1 MRHADPVSTAP
12 EPNPAA
18 SRRKAPS
25 RLVKL
30 TSPLAVRLAGHR
42 WFPLWAVLRHRG
54 RRSGKQYAIPV
65 AVLHTPD
72 TFVIALPWGSHTNW
86 AQNVL
91 AAGGCTV
98 RWKAVEHAVTDPR
111 LVGPDVAMTAAN
123 RLERMVLKRSKM
135 RDFLQLRR

>member
-1 MRHADPVSTAP
+1 MRHADPVSTTP
-12 EPNPAA
+12 EPPAA
-18 SRRKAPS
+18 RRRKAPS
-25 RLVKL
+25 QLVKL
-30 TSPLAVRLAGHR
+30 TSPLAIGLAGHR

-98 RWKAVEHAVTDPR
+98 RYRFRIHVLGPVGLALSALSRPAV
-111 LVGPDVAMTAAN
+111 AA
-123 RLERMVLKRSKM
+123 
-135 RDFLQLRR
+135 DLRRAARTLSSRS